1 VPSLPELG
9 PGLFARATRFCRY
22 STQKLASGH
31 ADSIPQCGPGFRA
44 SGLSQSSTRERLADR
59 IAAGEVPLSTEGGSA
74 CNWMYFGRSGWW
86 VLDSFSPPISPISSA
101 GCAPSWRFPA
111 ANLVGSLLILVS
123 LYAEWNLPSVVI
135 EVFWI
140 AISVYGL
147 VNRPRAG

>member
-1 VPSLPELG
+1 MQLDV
-9 PGLFARATRFCRY
+9 
-22 STQKLASGH
+22 
-31 ADSIPQCGPGFRA
+31 FRA
-44 SGLSQSSTRERLADR
+44 VGLIGVGIILA
-59 IAAGEVPLSTEGGSA
+59 A
-74 CNWMYFGRSGWW
+74 YFANQQRWLRSE
-86 VLDSFSPPISPISSA
+86 D
-101 GCAPSWRFPA
+101 WRFPA